1 MKKTRVIHMLCSNS
15 YSGAENVVCQIA
27 HAFKIDKQF
36 EFVYASPDGPI
47 RDALIDRGIN
57 FVPMTAATLGE
68 FIRVIREVKPDIVHA
83 HDMRASFYAAF
94 ACRNIPLVSH
104 IHNNNFDSQKL
115 SLKSAMYYFAARK
128 AKHIFWVS
136 KSAYAGYVF
145 HQKFAD
151 KSTVLYNVID
161 ASEVNRKAAEDSG
174 EYVYDIVYVGR
185 LTSQKNPQRLVKV
198 LAGVAQKCPTIKAA
212 IIGTGELEAETIKAI
227 AEHHATEFIDML
239 GYSTNPYG
247 VMKQAKVLI
256 MTSRW
261 EGLPMCA
268 LEAMALG
275 VPIVSTPT
283 DGLKEIVEDDKTGY
297 LSDDDA
303 VLVDSCCGIL
313 REPDR
318 YLRLRTNTL
327 KKATELLNIESFKTS
342 IRAVYDHC
350 FS

>member
-1 MKKTRVIHMLCSNS
+1 M
-15 YSGAENVVCQIA
+15 
-27 HAFKIDKQF
+27 
-36 EFVYASPDGPI
+36 
-47 RDALIDRGIN
+47 
-57 FVPMTAATLGE
+57 
-68 FIRVIREVKPDIVHA
+68 
-83 HDMRASFYAAF
+83 
-94 ACRNIPLVSH
+94 
-104 IHNNNFDSQKL
+104 
-115 SLKSAMYYFAARK
+115 
-128 AKHIFWVS
+128 
-136 KSAYAGYVF
+136 
-145 HQKFAD
+145 
-151 KSTVLYNVID
+151 ID

-327 KKATELLNIESFKTS
+327 KKATELLDIDSFKTS